1 MKRFKIGD
9 QVKGIQGAAYW
20 IITPRRNKAR
30 YFERG
35 QKGVVVG
42 VELNGAIL
50 LLMKDGTQIVT
61 TENHIRMYNSLLENK
76 ITSISADK
84 GVGLTPDQVDAIYN
98 TVLAEM
104 RGHLDEGDI
113 PMAEQIIAEEI
124 EASIKP
130 VATANGYDYWT
141 WTSQEGEQVYNIT
154 AEGDTRPTGGYVS
167 AAYICSI
174 KKIPNLF
181 NQ

>member
-1 MKRFKIGD
+1 MFEIGD
-9 QVKGIQGAAYW
+9 QVKVKAGEHKDLSAKNKTAVIADGGKGTIVGIGFNY
-20 IITPRRNKAR
+20 
-30 YFERG
+30 
-35 QKGVVVG
+35 VV
-42 VELNGAIL
+42 IL
-50 LLMKDGTQIVT
+50 TTDGTQIVT
-61 TENHIRMYNSLLENK
+61 TENHIYMYDNIIGRIAS
-76 ITSISADK
+76 DK
-84 GVGLTPDQVDAIYN
+84 GVGLTPDQVDGIYN

-141 WTSQEGEQVYNIT
+141 WTNQEGEQIYNIT

-167 AAYICSI
+167 AAYLCSV